1 MQFESL
7 SVMVV
12 PPLLGLMLLLLFVLL
27 VLVVD
32 CEEDDV
38 VTVAMPGATGG
49 FAEDD
54 DKDGRIFCTDGSR
67 LSVNVTDVVV
77 LVLLVLLLVLGKRAD
92 FDDDDGDKTSSCVSE
107 MTILGSCVLMMVDDE
122 GGLRCGILLLEQQ
135 SVKEKVAVAQLCVTG
150 EW

>member
-12 PPLLGLMLLLLFVLL
+12 PPLLGLMLSLLFVLL

-32 CEEDDV
+32 DDDV

-77 LVLLVLLLVLGKRAD
+77 LVLLVLLLLVLGKRAD
-92 FDDDDGDKTSSCVSE
+92 FDDDDGDKTSSCVFE
-107 MTILGSCVLMMVDDE
+107 ITILGSCVLMIVDDE

-135 SVKEKVAVAQLCVTG
+135 SVTDKIA
-150 EW
+150 